1 MSPLIKNEIESIIAM
16 QRDVMVGGDYPI
28 EFNNYGAMACVMEE
42 EYGEELAQA
51 IAKAVF
57 HKVDAFALE
66 MGYHTVTTLHGQGQT
81 KCCIMGPDGIQI
93 ATMVYSDDCEIQESI
108 VMQGLAAKYKKLIIL

>member
-28 EFNNYGAMACVMEE
+28 EFNNYVAISEVMDD

-51 IAKAVF
+51 ISKAVCN
-57 HKVDAFALE
+57 KIGAFALE
-66 MGYHTVTTLHGQGQT
+66 MGYHTVRTVYGQGRT
-81 KCCIMGPDGIQI
+81 KCCIMDPNGSHLT
-93 ATMVYSDDCEIQESI
+93 TMAYTTEDSIQETI
-108 VMQGLAAKYKKLIIL
+108 VMKGLAAQFKKLIIL